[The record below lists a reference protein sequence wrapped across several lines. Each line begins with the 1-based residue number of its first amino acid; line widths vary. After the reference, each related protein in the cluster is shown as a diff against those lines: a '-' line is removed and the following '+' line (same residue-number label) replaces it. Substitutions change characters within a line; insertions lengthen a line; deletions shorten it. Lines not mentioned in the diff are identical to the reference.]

1 MEKLEGDIIS
11 ETNKI
16 LEFRA
21 ANNKF
26 RIIDQKL
33 LKRLKKSQLIDLS
46 GNDCTTAVF
55 DKNSTTSIKLNVM
68 VADIF
73 IECTEDD
80 E

>member
-11 ETNKI
+11 GTNKI
-16 LEFRA
+16 LVFRA

-46 GNDCTTAVF
+46 GNDCTSAVF

-68 VADIF
+68 VTDIF
-73 IECTEDD
+73 LECTDDD